1 MINTVFGN
9 SMENVRKHRNIK
21 PVVIESRRKYLV
33 PNYHSTN
40 RKNRNEKNEILT
52 NKHVYLGLSILELRK
67 ILMYEFW
74 YDYVKPKLF

>member
-33 PNYHSTN
+33 SEPNYHSAKFHIEN
-40 RKNRNEKNEILT
+40 LLKIEMK
-52 NKHVYLGLSILELRK
+52 KMKYLQINMF
-67 ILMYEFW
+67 I
-74 YDYVKPKLF
+74 

>member
-33 PNYHSTN
+33 PNYHSTIEN
-40 RKNRNEKNEILT
+40 SLKIEMK
-52 NKHVYLGLSILELRK
+52 KMKYLQINMF
-67 ILMYEFW
+67 I
-74 YDYVKPKLF
+74 